1 MKPFTFGLDPSS
13 REPFDQSHVCQVPHT
28 SGIYL
33 IYDLAGPI
41 YAGRSGVDIQRRLNS
56 HFVGSSN
63 KNITLARRVGAGESL
78 TFTYCCLPPSTSRG

>member
-41 YAGRSGVDIQRRLNS
+41 YAGRSGVDIQS
-56 HFVGSSN
+56 
-63 KNITLARRVGAGESL
+63 
-78 TFTYCCLPPSTSRG
+78 